1 MKRLLRYILPAIF
14 PLVLSCSG
22 ASLPSDKEESGDNS
36 ESLDP
41 SSYYI
46 YVDKTGIESDGIDKA
61 CFTIKNGKGDVLSTY
76 DNMGSVFYENV
87 ATGVRLPRYS
97 ESFSSIRD
105 GEFEFVGIY
114 KGKKTVNSVSITS
127 SNRASYELYHKNVAV
142 FKLTATTCPNCP
154 SMTDALNG
162 LDDDAKDHSIVIA
175 CHNADQFSI
184 KCGRSDVAGASAL
197 KVDPNLT
204 TLALPSL
211 VYDLAFMEGT
221 RATSA
226 ISGFIMDR
234 RINAPAEVGVKI
246 GSFALDDDQL
256 KVKAYVK
263 ADRAGNY
270 DMTAAILCD
279 GLYAPEGYSSD
290 GYYNDV
296 VIAINEENFINYTN
310 STGFA
315 LVKGQE
321 YEREFIFTFS
331 DGVPQADY
339 LKRFR
344 AVVLVHKRN
353 DKGASDVNNA
363 AICNYGQSQDYR
375 LN

>member
-1 MKRLLRYILPAIF
+1 MKRLIRYILPAIF

-76 DNMGSVFYENV
+76 DNMGSVYYKNV

-97 ESFSSIRD
+97 EAFTSVTD

-114 KGKKTVNSVSITS
+114 KGKETVNSVKITS
-127 SNRASYELYHKNVAV
+127 SNRSSYELYHKNVAI

-154 SMTDALNG
+154 SMSEAMNG
-162 LDDDAKDHSIVIA
+162 LDQDAKDHSIVIA

-184 KCGRSDVAGASAL
+184 KCGRSDLAGASAL
-197 KVDPNLT
+197 KIDPNLT

-211 VYDLAFMEGT
+211 IYDLAFMEGT

-234 RINAPAEVGVKI
+234 RIAAPAEVGIRIESV
-246 GSFALDDDQL
+246 ALDGNVL
-256 KVKAYVK
+256 KVKAYAK
-263 ADRAGNY
+263 ADRNGNY

-279 GLYAPEGYSSD
+279 GLYAPDGYSID

-296 VIAINEENFINYTN
+296 AIAINEENFINYTN
-310 STGFA
+310 NTGFT
-315 LVKGQE
+315 LEKGQE
-321 YEREFIFTFS
+321 YGREFIFSFS
-331 DGVPQADY
+331 DDVPSEEY
-339 LKRFR
+339 LKKLK
-344 AVVLVHKRN
+344 AVVLVHKKN
-353 DKGASDVNNA
+353 QKGTSEVNNSA
-363 AICNYGQSQDYR
+363 MCLYGQSLDYKF
-375 LN
+375 N